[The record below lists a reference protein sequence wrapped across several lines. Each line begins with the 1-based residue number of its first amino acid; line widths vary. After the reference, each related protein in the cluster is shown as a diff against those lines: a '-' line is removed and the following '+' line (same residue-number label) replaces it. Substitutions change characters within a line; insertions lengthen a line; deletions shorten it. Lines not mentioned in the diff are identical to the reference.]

1 MSTRYT
7 IKRRDCTG
15 ELLAVV
21 EAASPEDAAYKFA
34 RSRKYD
40 GMTRATGDAGKTGC
54 FRGTESRGGALHCGE
69 PFHVGIA

>member
-1 MSTRYT
+1 MKMIYT
-7 IKRRDCTG
+7 IKKTDCTG
-15 ELLAVV
+15 DVLARI

-34 RSRKYD
+34 RRRKYD

-54 FRGTESRGGALHCGE
+54 FRGTESRGGAPHCGE

>member
-21 EAASPEDAAYKFA
+21 EAASPEDAAYRYA
-34 RSRKYD
+34 RRRKYD

-54 FRGTESRGGALHCGE
+54 FRGVDYRAGVEHCGDL
-69 PFHVGIA
+69 FHVGMA